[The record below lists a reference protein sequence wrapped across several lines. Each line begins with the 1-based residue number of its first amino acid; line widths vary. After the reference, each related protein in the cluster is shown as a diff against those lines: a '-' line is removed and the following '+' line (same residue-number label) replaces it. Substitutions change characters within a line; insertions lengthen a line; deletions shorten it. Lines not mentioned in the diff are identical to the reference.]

1 MISVTKPRNRRQR
14 VKNLLVPFLEE
25 HIWPLLEPEGFCWRR
40 SLRFWRGDSSGRQA
54 LEFAFRLS
62 RRRTDPVLA
71 YLCPRI
77 TVRKPGL
84 GKQVQKL
91 MGEETTAKKNP
102 EVLVHQSVG
111 LVSPDRANTR
121 WILFGKEDL
130 TDLGPFLGEYVK
142 TYVLPFLNRYR
153 SCRDIVEGWESGDE
167 RLAPPPGGWIQMVAA
182 CLEAGRKEQAAKILW
197 SKVWGK
203 AELREEY
210 RFALRQLGI
219 DPTPGQREEP
229 ETVPG
234 TAQILDAPLP

>member
-1 MISVTKPRNRRQR
+1 M
-14 VKNLLVPFLEE
+14 
-25 HIWPLLEPEGFCWRR
+25 
-40 SLRFWRGDSSGRQA
+40 
-54 LEFAFRLS
+54 
-62 RRRTDPVLA
+62 
-71 YLCPRI
+71 
-77 TVRKPGL
+77 
-84 GKQVQKL
+84 
-91 MGEETTAKKNP
+91 
-102 EVLVHQSVG
+102 HQSVG

-121 WILFGKEDL
+121 WILFGEEDL
-130 TDLGPFLGEYVK
+130 TDLGPFLGNMWK

-167 RLAPPPGGWIQMVAA
+167 RLAPPWVVGSRWWRPVWRPDARNRRP
-182 CLEAGRKEQAAKILW
+182 LKILW